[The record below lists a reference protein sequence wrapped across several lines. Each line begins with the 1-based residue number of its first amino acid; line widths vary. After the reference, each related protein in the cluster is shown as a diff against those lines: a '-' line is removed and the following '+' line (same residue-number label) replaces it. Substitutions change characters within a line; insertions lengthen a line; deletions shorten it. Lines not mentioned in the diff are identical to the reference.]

1 MSQITSLNLL
11 LFTDTLSGSSLDV
24 NKDML
29 KQLFCNSDLCTGALD
44 EETGRCDVDLRSL
57 VDDFKNADPD
67 QFLSD
72 VFEVEVVDRLS
83 EEQKVRF
90 LFELKES
97 SVSEMEIMSEEEE
110 EEEKYEEMVKLYIT
124 STINISEEGPKVS
137 RFETKLFIILGIY
150 NFVEKGCW

>member
-29 KQLFCNSDLCTGALD
+29 KQLFCNSDLCTGAVD

-57 VDDFKNADPD
+57 VDDFKDADPD

-110 EEEKYEEMVKLYIT
+110 EEEKYEEMVKLYIK
-124 STINISEEGPKVS
+124 STINISEDTVAITELLCMKNAGAQIAMDF
-137 RFETKLFIILGIY
+137 R
-150 NFVEKGCW
+150 

>member
-1 MSQITSLNLL
+1 
-11 LFTDTLSGSSLDV
+11 
-24 NKDML
+24 ML
-29 KQLFCNSDLCTGALD
+29 TQLFCNSELCNGAVD
-44 EETGRCDVDLRSL
+44 EETGRCEVDLRSL

-83 EEQKVRF
+83 EEQNVRF

-124 STINISEEGPKVS
+124 HLLD
-137 RFETKLFIILGIY
+137 RFLDSQKNTRF
-150 NFVEKGCW
+150 

>member
-1 MSQITSLNLL
+1 
-11 LFTDTLSGSSLDV
+11 
-24 NKDML
+24 ML
-29 KQLFCNSDLCTGALD
+29 TQLFCNSELCNGAVD
-44 EETGRCDVDLRSL
+44 EETGRCEVDLRSL

-83 EEQKVRF
+83 EEQNVRF

-124 STINISEEGPKVS
+124 STINISKEGLKPNYFKKQYS
-137 RFETKLFIILGIY
+137 SPSFFLT
-150 NFVEKGCW
+150 

>member
-29 KQLFCNSDLCTGALD
+29 KQLFCNSDLCTGAVD

-97 SVSEMEIMSEEEE
+97 SVSEMEIMSEGEE

-124 STINISEEGPKVS
+124 STINISEEGPNVS
-137 RFETKLFIILGIY
+137 RFEAKLFIILGIY